1 MTNSTNDQSRRRFL
15 QGSGSGLAGL
25 LAAAGG
31 LGRAADVGGIGR
43 EIAADLVIVGGGLG
57 GCAAALSA
65 LRVGSTVVMTEP
77 TDWIGGQL
85 TSQAVPPDEHL
96 WVEQFGVNA
105 SYRELRQGIRDY
117 YRGHYPM
124 TAEARMARSLNPGSG
139 SVSKLCHEPRVAL
152 AVLTAMLAPHA
163 SSGRLL
169 SLLEHEPVRAD
180 IQGDRVRAVTVRDRR
195 TGHERSLIAP
205 YFLDATELG
214 DLLSMAGVEFVI
226 GAEARDR
233 TGEPHA
239 APSAQPNNQQAITCC
254 FAVEYL
260 DGQDHTIDRPAEY
273 AFWRDYVPGLKPPWP
288 GRLLDMTYCNPITLQ
303 PVNRG
308 FDPLGAGGGL
318 WTYRRILDPRNF
330 QPGAYPGSS
339 GLTLV
344 NWPQNDYLLGP
355 IVGDG
360 ITAADAEKHVA
371 RAKQLSLSLLYWL
384 QTECPRPDGKLGW
397 KGLKLRP
404 DLVGTED
411 GLAKAAYIRESR
423 RIEAEFTVL
432 EQHVGTESRRAALK
446 AQDVQA
452 QAFPDSVG
460 VGSYRIDLHPS
471 TGGDNY
477 IDISSLPFQVPLGAL
492 IPRRVENVLPACKN
506 LGTTHITNGCYR
518 LHPVEWAIGEAAG
531 ALAAFCLEQK
541 ESPRAV
547 RNTTK
552 RLAAFQARLSA
563 QGVEIAWPRLT
574 PR

>member
-1 MTNSTNDQSRRRFL
+1 MNRRRFL
-15 QGSGSGLAGL
+15 EGSGTGLVGL
-25 LAAAGG
+25 LTASAV
-31 LGRAADVGGIGR
+31 GRAADAGGIGR
-43 EIAADLVIVGGGLG
+43 EIAADLAIVGGGLG

-65 LRVGSTVVMTEP
+65 LRAGRTVAMTEP

-85 TSQAVPPDEHL
+85 TSQAVPPDEHP

-117 YRGHYPM
+117 YWRHYPM
-124 TAEARMARSLNPGSG
+124 TAESRTARSLNPGSG
-139 SVSKLCHEPRVAL
+139 SVSKLCHEPRAAL
-152 AVLTAMLAPHA
+152 AVLTSMLAPYA

-169 SLLEHEPVRAD
+169 TLLEHEPVRAD
-180 IQGDRVRAVTVRDRR
+180 VQGDRVRAVTVRDRR
-195 TGHERSLIAP
+195 TGRERSLVAP

-214 DLLSMAGVEFVI
+214 DLLPMAGVEFVI

-239 APSAQPNNQQAITCC
+239 AASARPNDQQAITSC

-273 AFWRDYVPGLKPPWP
+273 AFWRDYVPALKPAWP
-288 GRLLDMTYCNPITLQ
+288 GRLLDMTYCNPITLK

-308 FDPLGAGGGL
+308 FDPRGAGAGL

-339 GLTLV
+339 GITLV

-355 IVGDG
+355 IVGAG
-360 ITAADAEKHVA
+360 ITAADAERHVA

-404 DLVGTED
+404 DLVGTDD

-446 AQDVQA
+446 SQDVQA
-452 QAFPDSVG
+452 QPFPDSVG

-492 IPRRVENVLPACKN
+492 IPRRVENLLPACKN

-531 ALAAFCLEQK
+531 ALAAFCLEHK

-547 RNTTK
+547 RNTPR
-552 RLAAFQARLSA
+552 RLAAFQARLAA
-563 QGVEIAWPRLT
+563 QGVEIAWPRLS